1 MLKPQPATPALQP
14 EISHPGTLRSL
25 PVHTRSPVQSMG
37 RYQLTPLSYE
47 GLDHA
52 ASFASDQCTEG
63 VCAIAKSSL
72 RILTIERLGEVF
84 NQQVRPVRILH
95 RQLGRSWQCRA
106 CRAP

>member
-1 MLKPQPATPALQP
+1 
-14 EISHPGTLRSL
+14 
-25 PVHTRSPVQSMG
+25 MG

-84 NQQVRPVRILH
+84 NQQVWLRAFTGVH
-95 RQLGRSWQCRA
+95 SSWLLCN
-106 CRAP
+106 

>member
-1 MLKPQPATPALQP
+1 MHARLDFVTPESWPLLC
-14 EISHPGTLRSL
+14 SH
-25 PVHTRSPVQSMG
+25 MG

-52 ASFASDQCTEG
+52 SSFASDQCAEG

-84 NQQVRPVRILH
+84 NQQVWTCSEWNTVLV
-95 RQLGRSWQCRA
+95 
-106 CRAP
+106 

>member
-1 MLKPQPATPALQP
+1 
-14 EISHPGTLRSL
+14 
-25 PVHTRSPVQSMG
+25 MG

-52 ASFASDQCTEG
+52 ASFASDQCMEG